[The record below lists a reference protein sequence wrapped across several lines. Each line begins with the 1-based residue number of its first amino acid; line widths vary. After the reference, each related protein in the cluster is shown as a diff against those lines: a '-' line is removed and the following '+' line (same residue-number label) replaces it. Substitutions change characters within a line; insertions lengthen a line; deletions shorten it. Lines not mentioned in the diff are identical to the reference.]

1 MVRLD
6 ISLELKMV
14 LDNLLIE
21 HVQVA
26 PPSHYASS
34 SAPVPSSSPT
44 NKYSFCSII

>member
-21 HVQVA
+21 HVA
-26 PPSHYASS
+26 
-34 SAPVPSSSPT
+34 
-44 NKYSFCSII
+44 SIIIGARA